1 MIHKIWITLFLVG
14 IAYSIVTGTVINVN
28 QAVVAG
34 ARDAIS
40 LIITLAGVLTFWTG
54 VLQVANKAGVLRGM
68 EKALRPLIRLIYPKL
83 GPGHPAIKYL
93 TTNMVSNLFGLG
105 NVATPTGIKAMKELQ
120 ATSPDPSKPTFEMY
134 TLLVMNTA
142 GFTLIPTTIIG
153 IRAGYQAANPADV
166 LMPIL
171 FASGASVILGLAFHQ
186 IYSSL
191 KGVTSSGKGPK
202 LGRRQAIWRK

>member
-1 MIHKIWITLFLVG
+1 MIHKIWISLFLIG
-14 IAYSIVTGTVINVN
+14 ITYSIFSGNVLSVN

-54 VLQVANKAGVLRGM
+54 VLQVANKAKVLAGM
-68 EKALRPLIRLIYPKL
+68 ERILRPLIRLLYPKL
-83 GPGHPAIKYL
+83 GRDHPAMKYL

-120 ATSPDPSKPTFEMY
+120 ATNPQPDKPTFEMY

-142 GFTLIPTTIIG
+142 GFTLIPTTMIG
-153 IRAGYQAANPADV
+153 VRASLNAANPSDV
-166 LMPIL
+166 LFPVF
-171 FASGASVILGLAFHQ
+171 FASGLSVVGGLIFHH
-186 IYSSL
+186 IYSRI
-191 KGVTSSGKGPK
+191 KGVQSSGKNSR
-202 LGRRQAIWRK
+202 LERRRS